1 NLNPKLVVPS
11 DPVVT
16 STGHDVLLPCHLSPE
31 KSAVPMEIRWF
42 RDKYLEFVFLYQAGK
57 EERGKGYEG
66 RVSLFPQ
73 ELLRG
78 NVSLLLRDVK
88 LNDGGE
94 YKCHVSFSS
103 WYEEPIV
110 RLTVRQPGS
119 SPMIEVFKH
128 NRDSVQMSCSSKDW
142 YPEPYMFWTDTRG
155 RKMEAET
162 KKVKQTGGGGVFS
175 ITSYTSVNKS
185 ETEGVSCVAG
195 ERNQKIQFESLLKFS
210 DEFFMS
216 TVPDRLYISAV
227 IIPLAVGLL
236 CVIVA
241 MLMVNNQKKVRQEKL
256 KDF

>member
-1 NLNPKLVVPS
+1 LRSKNLNPKLVVPS

-110 RLTVRQPGS
+110 RLTVR
-119 SPMIEVFKH
+119 
-128 NRDSVQMSCSSKDW
+128 
-142 YPEPYMFWTDTRG
+142 
-155 RKMEAET
+155 RK
-162 KKVKQTGGGGVFS
+162 
-175 ITSYTSVNKS
+175 
-185 ETEGVSCVAG
+185 
-195 ERNQKIQFESLLKFS
+195 
-210 DEFFMS
+210 
-216 TVPDRLYISAV
+216 
-227 IIPLAVGLL
+227 
-236 CVIVA
+236 
-241 MLMVNNQKKVRQEKL
+241 
-256 KDF
+256 